1 MLRAYRQDGWAGL
14 WARASDALG
23 DHRPIGQFYDDW
35 IKLYDTPS
43 EAVSRRMKVDLAKWS
58 TVPLITVLMPLN
70 QGDVAQTLAA
80 INSCRAQLYPRWE
93 LLVCLGGLQSP
104 SLRKMLLAIAQRDVD
119 RIRVVDADPDDGVCA
134 ILNNALADAAGE
146 HFVLLENSATLSEYA
161 LFWVAREITQHPTVD
176 LIFSDEDRL
185 SDDGQRCDVKFKSD
199 WNPALML
206 SCNAFG
212 HLGAYRKSLVGKVG
226 GFCPGFAESFEYDL
240 VLRCA
245 RATTP
250 NQIRH
255 IPLVLYHSRY
265 QTQAASAG
273 ADIASEVSN
282 AAWETGRKTI
292 EQHLHHTGVNAT
304 VRRNGVSDYQ
314 VEYALPAEPT
324 HVSILVPSRCEP
336 RLLEP
341 CLRTLLTR
349 TTYAHFDVLLIVNER
364 HRPAAERI
372 EALTQFAN
380 SSRVRVLTYADRPF
394 NYSWVNN
401 WAARQASGKLLC
413 FLNDDTILTTPDW
426 LERLIARAS
435 QPGVAAAGPML
446 RYPDD
451 TIQQAGVIL
460 GLGGIAGHACHGLSK
475 GSGGY
480 LNRAG
485 LEQDVSCL
493 TAACLV
499 MRKSAFQ
506 DVNGF
511 DEALP
516 IAYNDVDLCL
526 RLRQAGWR
534 LIWTPTVELY
544 HSESSSVGRHD
555 APERMSE
562 FNAAVALMRKRWGD
576 ILDTDP
582 YYNPNLSLRTAY
594 HLAFPPR
601 ISPI

>member
-1 MLRAYRQDGWAGL
+1 M
-14 WARASDALG
+14 
-23 DHRPIGQFYDDW
+23 
-35 IKLYDTPS
+35 
-43 EAVSRRMKVDLAKWS
+43 
-58 TVPLITVLMPLN
+58 
-70 QGDVAQTLAA
+70 
-80 INSCRAQLYPRWE
+80 
-93 LLVCLGGLQSP
+93 
-104 SLRKMLLAIAQRDVD
+104 
-119 RIRVVDADPDDGVCA
+119 
-134 ILNNALADAAGE
+134 
-146 HFVLLENSATLSEYA
+146 
-161 LFWVAREITQHPTVD
+161 
-176 LIFSDEDRL
+176 
-185 SDDGQRCDVKFKSD
+185 
-199 WNPALML
+199 
-206 SCNAFG
+206 
-212 HLGAYRKSLVGKVG
+212 
-226 GFCPGFAESFEYDL
+226 
-240 VLRCA
+240 
-245 RATTP
+245 
-250 NQIRH
+250 
-255 IPLVLYHSRY
+255 
-265 QTQAASAG
+265 
-273 ADIASEVSN
+273 
-282 AAWETGRKTI
+282 
-292 EQHLHHTGVNAT
+292 NAT

-314 VEYALPAEPT
+314 VEYALPAEPS

-544 HSESSSVGRHD
+544 HSELSSVGRHD